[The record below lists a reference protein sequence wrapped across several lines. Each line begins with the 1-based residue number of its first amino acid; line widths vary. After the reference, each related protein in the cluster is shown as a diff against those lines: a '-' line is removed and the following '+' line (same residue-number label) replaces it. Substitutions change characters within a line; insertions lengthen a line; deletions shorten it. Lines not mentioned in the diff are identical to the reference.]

1 MDFGCGQ
8 AEYGLDALGWWAR
21 RTAEGGCVDLWTGT
35 LGHRPHSPWE
45 RGGGAMGVGTC
56 ERGCVKCRDFFL
68 VSFSSDFNQEQMCE
82 GADEL
87 ETSVTT
93 VRAEV

>member
-1 MDFGCGQ
+1 MGIGYGQ
-8 AEYGLDALGWWAR
+8 TDCGLDALGWWAQQKQER
-21 RTAEGGCVDLWTGT
+21 WVCGMEPEGMASAVRG
-35 LGHRPHSPWE
+35 
-45 RGGGAMGVGTC
+45 RGGGGEVGAGAS
-56 ERGCVKCRDFFL
+56 ERGCVKCGDFFL

>member
-1 MDFGCGQ
+1 MPWGG
-8 AEYGLDALGWWAR
+8 GLNR
-21 RTAEGGCVDLWTGT
+21 SRKGGCVDWNPRAWASAVRG
-35 LGHRPHSPWE
+35 
-45 RGGGAMGVGTC
+45 RGGGGEVGAGAC
-56 ERGCVKCRDFFL
+56 ERGCVKCGDFFL

-82 GADEL
+82 RADEL

>member
-1 MDFGCGQ
+1 MSLGCGQ
-8 AEYGLDALGWWAR
+8 TDCGLDTLRWWAQQKQER
-21 RTAEGGCVDLWTGT
+21 WVCGLEPEGI
-35 LGHRPHSPWE
+35 
-45 RGGGAMGVGTC
+45 GGGGEVGAGAC
-56 ERGCVKCRDFFL
+56 ERGCVKCGDFFL

-82 GADEL
+82 RADEL